1 MSRHQKITHR
11 TTTIKIVS
19 VRFMSTFRVFL
30 YLVLFAVVASAQA
43 PQTVGSESGLD
54 LLAIDKTADP
64 CQDFYQYAC
73 GNWLK
78 THPIPADESSWGT
91 FNQLFERNQAI
102 LRQILEDSVAH
113 QDRSSIDGKIGGFY
127 QSCTDEATIE
137 KLGTEPLKPEL
148 DRIAAISEKQQLT
161 DEVARLHKEQVYVF
175 FNFGSTADPKNASM
189 DIAEVDQGGL
199 GLPEKDFYFRTD
211 ARSVDVRKK
220 YVAHIGKMF
229 ELMG

>member
-1 MSRHQKITHR
+1 
-11 TTTIKIVS
+11 
-19 VRFMSTFRVFL
+19 MSTCK
-30 YLVLFAVVASAQA
+30 VLFFLLVSAAFASAQT
-43 PQTVGSESGLD
+43 PQSAAGGSGLD
-54 LLAIDKTADP
+54 LQAIDKTVDP

-113 QDRSSIDGKIGGFY
+113 QDRSAIDQKIGGFY

-148 DRIAAISEKQQLT
+148 DRIVAISEKQQLT
-161 DEVARLHKEQVYVF
+161 DEVARL
-175 FNFGSTADPKNASM
+175 
-189 DIAEVDQGGL
+189 
-199 GLPEKDFYFRTD
+199 
-211 ARSVDVRKK
+211 
-220 YVAHIGKMF
+220 
-229 ELMG
+229 